1 MTFFGKCTRL
11 MLIAGLFFIG
21 ASVLDPAKAVVCGA
35 GTILAYPCGPGATK
49 GAKCEPR
56 CVVEQQPASSVP
68 SFSFGVGL
76 GLGGSQQSGPNK
88 VKQFDEDGKIGTGRR

>member
-1 MTFFGKCTRL
+1 MTFLVKCTRL

-21 ASVLDPAKAVVCGA
+21 ASLLDPAKAVVCGA
-35 GTILAYPCGPGATK
+35 GTILAYPCGPKDTK

-76 GLGGSQQSGPNK
+76 GMGSKSGPNK
-88 VKQFDEDGKIGTGRR
+88 VKQLDEDGKLGTRR